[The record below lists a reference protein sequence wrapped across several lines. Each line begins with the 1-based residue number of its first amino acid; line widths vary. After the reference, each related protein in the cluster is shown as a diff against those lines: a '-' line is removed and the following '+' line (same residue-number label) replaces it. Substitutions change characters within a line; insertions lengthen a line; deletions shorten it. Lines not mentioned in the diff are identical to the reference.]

1 MKKKIQQ
8 YSFVVLSVVVI
19 GFFFTFTGG
28 VHDGNSVQLSPPEI
42 SFIGFQTSMETGE
55 YTAFSINIVD
65 NDPGHYTITTTCDV
79 PPAPPQSGEERESD
93 PSPEYRLELYSSG
106 TNLGELPDAA
116 YIDLGFS
123 LDSYVSLS
131 VDNYIFNQPG
141 SYQIAVTAR
150 TRTYTV
156 TEYVNGELVQGT
168 GLPLFSEW
176 ITVMSPTIT
185 VTGPTTLTNNRYYF
199 DKLVYTPA
207 TGDPNPPKTYTFAD
221 TSRQYLDIVNAVKA
235 NLKFYWTPPASDTT
249 LYRNLA
255 SKYEFNITDA
265 VYSVVDEDGNPSTSG
280 YDLTLHYGGQSVK
293 FSYEN
298 TPDKILS
305 FTKPSKTIAGQNDKI
320 EIYFKQ

>member
-8 YSFVVLSVVVI
+8 YSFVVFSVVVI

-42 SFIGFQTSMETGE
+42 FFFGFPPSMQTGE
-55 YTAFSINIVD
+55 YIDVTIEIND
-65 NDPGHYTITTTCDV
+65 NDPGYYNINETCDM
-79 PPAPPQSGEERESD
+79 PPYPAQTEEDRESD
-93 PSPEYRLELYSSG
+93 PAPEYRLELYSSG
-106 TNLGELPDAA
+106 TNLGLLPRST
-116 YIDLGFS
+116 YFDLG
-123 LDSYVSLS
+123 DSYGNYVSLYIDS
-131 VDNYIFNQPG
+131 YIFNQPG

-185 VTGPTTLTNNRYYF
+185 VTGPTALTNNRYYF

-265 VYSVVDEDGNPSTSG
+265 VYSVVDEDGNPATSG
-280 YDLTLHYGGQSVK
+280 YNLTLHYGGQSVK